1 MVELEKVL
9 KDLVLPMVSDTA
21 ALDVRQMPSLNEN
34 EVVLYVY
41 AASEDI
47 AKLIGKQGVM
57 ATSLRAMMSV
67 ASHAANEKV
76 SIKFEIGRAHV

>member
-57 ATSLRAMMSV
+57 ATSLRAAV
-67 ASHAANEKV
+67 AQV
-76 SIKFEIGRAHV
+76 IMIKRL

>member
-21 ALDVRQMPSLNEN
+21 ALDVRKMPSLNEN

-67 ASHAANEKV
+67 ASHAANKKV
-76 SIKFEIGRAHV
+76 SIKFEQI

>member
-67 ASHAANEKV
+67 ASHAAIKKV
-76 SIKFEIGRAHV
+76 SIKFVQI

>member
-57 ATSLRAMMSV
+57 ATSLRAMMAV
-67 ASHAANEKV
+67 ASHAANKKV
-76 SIKFEIGRAHV
+76 SIKFEQI

>member
-67 ASHAANEKV
+67 ASHAANNKV
-76 SIKFEIGRAHV
+76 SIKFEQI

>member
-9 KDLVLPMVSDTA
+9 KDLVLPMVSNSS
-21 ALDVRQMPSLNEN
+21 ALDVRQMPSLNDN
-34 EVVLYVY
+34 EIVLYVY

-57 ATSLRAMMSV
+57 ATSLRQMMSV
-67 ASHAANEKV
+67 ASHTVKKKV
-76 SIKFEIGRAHV
+76 SIKFEQI